1 MARAA
6 RSARYQA
13 EELDRCIVHQMRDMG
28 GSYAAHMAAAT
39 HLFFSK
45 GFWNRHFE
53 LRFTF
58 NGRDYAFMGYM
69 DKDKIMDMTRNEVL
83 ELYDNVHAVKCMLRD
98 RTFGS
103 LNKWGAACQNAVGGN
118 IGSMPMKGRLFAAGQ
133 CYEDLIL
140 GAKAAREAAGVE
152 VSDLSAS
159 EDDGEASDEEMS
171 VSDDGEPEQYPRWMS
186 TGPLVPFSNPATSD
200 ESGGATSGE

>member
-6 RSARYQA
+6 RSAIYYS
-13 EELDRCIVHQMRDMG
+13 EELDRSIVRQMRETG
-28 GSYAAHMAAAT
+28 GSYEAHMRDRV
-39 HLFFSK
+39 HSFFSND
-45 GFWNRHFE
+45 FFNRHFE

-58 NGRDYAFMGYM
+58 DGMEYSFMGYN
-69 DKDKIMDMTRNEVL
+69 DDGKIMDMTSNEAFG
-83 ELYDNVHAVKCMLRD
+83 LYGNGNVHRLKSMLRD
-98 RTFGS
+98 RTFTS

-118 IGSMPMKGRLFAAGQ
+118 IGSMPLAGRLFAAGV

-140 GAKAAREAAGVE
+140 GAKSAREAVGWE

-159 EDDGEASDEEMS
+159 EDDGEEMS